1 MNIQYRKEGDYYIP
15 DFEIPESWKQPL
27 GKYGRMRRAF
37 LEKEHPGLYA
47 RMILN
52 GTIWDHLTEIDRA
65 AQNRLDIV
73 LPEIAKDAGAI
84 EQLKE
89 KDQMKWVGLM
99 NSCKNQVEEI
109 ILKELIYGV

>member
-15 DFEIPESWKQPL
+15 DLEIPASWKQPL

-52 GTIWDHLTEIDRA
+52 GTMWDHLAEIDRA
-65 AQNRLDIV
+65 AQERLDTI
-73 LPEIAKDAGAI
+73 LPEIAKAAGVT
-84 EQLKE
+84 EELKR
-89 KDQMKWVGLM
+89 KDQMRWVGLM
-99 NSCKNQVEEI
+99 NACKNQAEEI
-109 ILKELIYGV
+109 ILDELIYRV